1 MGGDFCFVTPGYQ
14 NFISFV
20 IKGLFF
26 YVEMLTVVKTEICS

>member
-20 IKGLFF
+20 FGGLFF
-26 YVEMLTVVKTEICS
+26 YVEMLEVGKMEICS